1 MSRPSRTRR
10 TTSNIDKGIN
20 VFPGKLKTQTEKMAL
35 ARHIEKLA
43 LDTHNRDIPIPDI
56 QVRLSEPSRRPTP
69 AQLSPPLGLNLD
81 PQKVI
86 NEMNQQEVP
95 QSLRRTTFR
104 KPHPALSDPTHFDSV
119 VSIRNLGT
127 PTAKYAIAQLNSR
140 EENSREPYNLRL
152 AKNYSGTPLVSP
164 VGSPLRDEYFPPLI
178 NRQSYKD
185 NQAKGK
191 STKRKPTKRK
201 PTKRKAR
208 KSKPK
213 KRTKRRRNK
222 QAGGS

>member
-1 MSRPSRTRR
+1 MSTQSRTRR
-10 TTSNIDKGIN
+10 TSSNINKGN
-20 VFPGKLKTQTEKMAL
+20 AMTMFPENLTTKEA
-35 ARHIEKLA
+35 KLA
-43 LDTHNRDIPIPDI
+43 LAKHIMKKADKHNRDI

-140 EENSREPYNLRL
+140 EENLWIH
-152 AKNYSGTPLVSP
+152 
-164 VGSPLRDEYFPPLI
+164 LI
-178 NRQSYKD
+178 YV
-185 NQAKGK
+185 
-191 STKRKPTKRK
+191 
-201 PTKRKAR
+201 
-208 KSKPK
+208 
-213 KRTKRRRNK
+213 
-222 QAGGS
+222 

>member
-10 TTSNIDKGIN
+10 TSRTHSDINKGTTMTM
-20 VFPGKLKTQTEKMAL
+20 FPENLTTKEA
-35 ARHIEKLA
+35 KLA
-43 LDTHNRDIPIPDI
+43 LAKHIMKLADKHSSDKP
-56 QVRLSEPSRRPTP
+56 VHLSEP
-69 AQLSPPLGLNLD
+69 SPPLGLHLD
-81 PQKVI
+81 PHKVI
-86 NEMNQQEVP
+86 DEMNQQEVP
-95 QSLRRTTFR
+95 QPLMRTTFR
-104 KPHPALSDPTHFDSV
+104 KPHPALSDPTHFNRV
-119 VSIRNLGT
+119 VSISNLGT

-164 VGSPLRDEYFPPLI
+164 VGSPLRDEYFPPLV

-185 NQAKGK
+185 NQANQAKGK